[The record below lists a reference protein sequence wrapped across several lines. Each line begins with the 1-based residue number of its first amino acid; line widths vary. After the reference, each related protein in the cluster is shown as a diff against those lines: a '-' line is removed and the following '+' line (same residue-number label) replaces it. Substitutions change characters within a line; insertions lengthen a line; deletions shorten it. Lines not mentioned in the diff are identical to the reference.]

1 MSHNM
6 TDSLYRPS
14 FPTLHDFNLDGH
26 AALEA
31 MIATSSFQTVSQ
43 TVASLTIF
51 SHPDTVRQTNYKPVI
66 RTIRN
71 ASRRGEIVE
80 LNGARVGLDD
90 NKSPTDVFMWCN
102 GLRGRPRDI
111 QFNHVYGRSSDPD
124 CYTCLANLCITPSFL
139 AKLTDTNPE
148 IRAILQ
154 YRVWDLYRWH
164 PVDTA
169 QPPEPQHYTSL
180 KWAPTLQPIQNVRA
194 TFEAMIE
201 RRAKDRSSILYRDLG
216 LFNQWTD

>member
-1 MSHNM
+1 MSDNM
-6 TDSLYRPS
+6 TDSLCRPS

-43 TVASLTIF
+43 TIASLTIF

-102 GLRGRPRDI
+102 GLRGSTTRYSVQSRVRKK
-111 QFNHVYGRSSDPD
+111 QRS
-124 CYTCLANLCITPSFL
+124 
-139 AKLTDTNPE
+139 
-148 IRAILQ
+148 
-154 YRVWDLYRWH
+154 
-164 PVDTA
+164 
-169 QPPEPQHYTSL
+169 
-180 KWAPTLQPIQNVRA
+180 
-194 TFEAMIE
+194 
-201 RRAKDRSSILYRDLG
+201 
-216 LFNQWTD
+216 